1 MHHFEARKRHLQ
13 SRTREMD
20 VSHTHPLESII
31 RRAPHI
37 LVSVLYDTHHPTRS
51 TPLTHSQ
58 CKSISQPFN
67 RALSFERRESGVE
80 HQPNGVNELIG
91 VRSQSEER
99 LDGQTLKHA
108 IIL

>member
-1 MHHFEARKRHLQ
+1 MHHFEASKRHQ

-20 VSHTHPLESII
+20 VSQTHPLEFII
-31 RRAPHI
+31 RRTPHI
-37 LVSVLYDTHHPTRS
+37 LVNVLHDTHHPTRS
-51 TPLTHSQ
+51 TPFTHPQ
-58 CKSISQPFN
+58 CKSIFQPFD
-67 RALSFERRESGVE
+67 RALSLERRKSGIE